1 MLSGDLL
8 RWLAVLILSNRV
20 FSVPHQDK
28 WQDLTIH
35 KRNHLLARQD
45 PPPDTMAPTP
55 YIILADRDA
64 TREQI
69 QNLKNILSTEAVP
82 GSLEEVPSKR
92 TGLVVFFKAAITSA
106 QADAIA
112 KVPGFGSATPD
123 SKLEEDQPPSP
134 AAPPSSSTPS
144 QPSAT
149 GPPGSPQ
156 TTLPNPAD
164 IGLQSDAA
172 DDLKIISQPRGSS
185 LKDIPAFGYA
195 SEAGK
200 GVTIYAID
208 TGANIQHPEWTGM
221 TGDKSFIYAPG
232 AVQEETDFAS
242 HGSCVASKSAGPAYG
257 TAKDANM
264 VMVKL
269 PDDLSLSAV
278 FAALVEVSNDV
289 YEKGIEGK
297 AVIVMALGHTIP
309 DLQMSTETAYRL
321 LIIAIMAEDIVIVTA
336 SGNEATDEFDDLSDY
351 PALFGDTTDIIVVG
365 GVTNDGSRAF
375 FSQGTGDQLTTSAPA
390 FISCASGGSS
400 GSKRAYGTSFAAPT
414 VAGVVAVWLSQA
426 EHHARLQVPGEVAA
440 KAKAMVK
447 SFSYPRVTG
456 GPPVIWNGIDPR
468 RRACRGM
475 GNTANRRRQDGDAT
489 DCEEETTPTSA
500 AAAAAPT
507 GSSSTTSRPPPPPP
521 PFRPSW
527 SENPQGFRRVFER
540 DGVASDN
547 YDATSNSASER
558 VTGNIEQWCLAKCTD
573 RCASV
578 FLYRVLQFR
587 RGAYFNPYYVCNR
600 YNSAWSTDFVK
611 PSSSSIDSGVAFK

>member
-400 GSKRAYGTSFAAPT
+400 GSKRAYGTSFGEPLSLSLPFHHSPFPLSVETHTQEEASLADCNAPAAPT

-440 KAKAMVK
+440 KAKAMTA
-447 SFSYPRVTG
+447 PG
-456 GPPVIWNGIDPR
+456 R
-468 RRACRGM
+468 RRDGL
-475 GNTANRRRQDGDAT
+475 RRRDHPDLG
-489 DCEEETTPTSA
+489 

-558 VTGNIEQWCLAKCTD
+558 VTGNIEQWCLAKCT
-573 RCASV
+573 
-578 FLYRVLQFR
+578 
-587 RGAYFNPYYVCNR
+587 
-600 YNSAWSTDFVK
+600 
-611 PSSSSIDSGVAFK
+611 